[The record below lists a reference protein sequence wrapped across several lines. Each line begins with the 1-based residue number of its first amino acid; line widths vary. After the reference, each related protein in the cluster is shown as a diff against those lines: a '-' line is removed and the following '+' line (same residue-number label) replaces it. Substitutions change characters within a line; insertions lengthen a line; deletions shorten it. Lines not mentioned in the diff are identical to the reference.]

1 MTAFSVF
8 VSRLQL
14 AGIAMSPMRIG
25 NGQTTRTFP
34 VIGVAL
40 LASLMLT
47 LAGCDMLG
55 FRSWSWHQKVTVTV
69 ATPNGEVSGA
79 SVMEVSW
86 SGGIPF
92 IVGDA
97 RGGGFKLTGEA
108 PVVKLGNG
116 RYLFALLKGM
126 DSKLLYQLRDK
137 DGRGASM
144 KDNSRAILGLKE
156 PLVLPVEAY
165 PLLVTFADIDDP
177 ASVARVDPDDLA
189 ATFGP
194 GYTLSSITL
203 AITDEPVTKGR
214 VEAVLGWLSEY
225 PEPKLGPATGQT
237 TNIPF
242 NRRVAHGDFI
252 RR

>member
-1 MTAFSVF
+1 MQLCGTLGNAIRKAGRMTL
-8 VSRLQL
+8 VSRAFGL
-14 AGIAMSPMRIG
+14 A
-25 NGQTTRTFP
+25 
-34 VIGVAL
+34 VAACL
-40 LASLMLT
+40 
-47 LAGCDMLG
+47 LAGCGNDV
-55 FRSWSWHQKVTVTV
+55 SWHQKVTVTV
-69 ATPNGEVSGA
+69 ATPNGEVSGV

-126 DSKLLYQLRDK
+126 DSKLLYQLRNK

-165 PLLVTFADIDDP
+165 PLLVTFADINDP
-177 ASVARVDPDDLA
+177 ASVTRVDPDDLA
-189 ATFGP
+189 AHFGP
-194 GYTLSSITL
+194 GYALSSITL
-203 AITDEPVTKGR
+203 AITDEKVTKGR
-214 VEAVLGWLSEY
+214 VEAVLGWFYETRYLIPPDEKPRLAKDRT
-225 PEPKLGPATGQT
+225 PEQNVGQL
-237 TNIPF
+237 
-242 NRRVAHGDFI
+242 DFI
-252 RR
+252 SGNLWRKE

>member
-1 MTAFSVF
+1 MSDWL
-8 VSRLQL
+8 RLCGALVL
-14 AGIAMSPMRIG
+14 ALA
-25 NGQTTRTFP
+25 
-34 VIGVAL
+34 VAG
-40 LASLMLT
+40 
-47 LAGCDMLG
+47 LAGCGNDV
-55 FRSWSWHQKVTVTV
+55 SWRQKVTITV

-79 SVMEVSW
+79 SVMEISW

-108 PVVKLGNG
+108 PVLQLGNG
-116 RYLFALLKGM
+116 RYLFALIKGM
-126 DSKLLYQLRDK
+126 DSKLLYQLRNK

-144 KDNSRAILGLKE
+144 NDNRRAILGLKE

-189 ATFGP
+189 AHFGP
-194 GYTLSSITL
+194 GYALSTITI

-214 VEAVLGWLSEY
+214 VEAVLGWIDSDEILKNPVWSGLSS
-225 PEPKLGPATGQT
+225 LAQT
-237 TNIPF
+237 AISGLKRPIG
-242 NRRVAHGDFI
+242 R
-252 RR
+252 